1 MYIHTRIRLNNGH
14 ISKLLHP
21 TVLFLFQVDRS
32 REAEGPYLEN
42 MVYGD
47 HQ

>member
-1 MYIHTRIRLNNGH
+1 MVTFQNSCIQQFFSY
-14 ISKLLHP
+14 
-21 TVLFLFQVDRS
+21 FQVDRS